1 MNPVSSTSLGEVP
14 RWWLGMT
21 SMDRHERA
29 GGMPTA
35 TLFFVGGFF
44 LGLPLQER
52 DLFDARRIRRTPG
65 RDIGVVF
72 EGVVNDAPL
81 IGIHRLE
88 LQRASGDAYSL
99 SQLANALHNSIF
111 AHGAIMLAI
120 DNDLLGIFVFRL
132 QQPIEKK
139 LNGVEHFAVATNQT
153 PAFLGVN
160 LQSQISAF
168 ALHFRDFHHE
178 TEVAEHGI
186 E

>member
-21 SMDRHERA
+21 SMERHERA

-52 DLFDARRIRRTPG
+52 DLFDARRIGRTPG
-65 RDIGVVF
+65 RDIRVVF

-88 LQRASGDAYSL
+88 LQRASGDTHSV
-99 SQLANALHNSIF
+99 SQLTNPLHDSIF
-111 AHGAIMLAI
+111 PHGTIMLAI
-120 DNDLLGIFVFRL
+120 NNNLLGIFVFRL
-132 QQPIEKK
+132 QQAVKKK

-153 PAFLGVN
+153 PAFLGV
-160 LQSQISAF
+160 
-168 ALHFRDFHHE
+168 
-178 TEVAEHGI
+178 
-186 E
+186 